1 MIKASVRP
9 AVASRTSV
17 KAQAMTPK
25 QLAQSAAVGL
35 ASLALTGSAFAG
47 ANVKLVRADRG
58 EKFDFREIWVL
69 PQISSRSS
77 SSAPFCSRRP
87 HRDVVMDADGVM
99 RARADGGA
107 WGICAQT
114 ALSDPIL
121 SLSLKSLRQPV
132 LTSSPCFSSTR
143 REPTTDRSSSS
154 RRLSPSPRETASRG
168 PTTPDSRTTSCSM
181 RMPSRP
187 ESTPM
192 PSPTRTT

>member
-58 EKFDFREIWVL
+58 KKFDFREIWVL

-121 SLSLKSLRQPV
+121 SLSL
-132 LTSSPCFSSTR
+132 
-143 REPTTDRSSSS
+143 S
-154 RRLSPSPRETASRG
+154 RAFANPF
-168 PTTPDSRTTSCSM
+168 
-181 RMPSRP
+181 SRP
-187 ESTPM
+187 RLV
-192 PSPTRTT
+192 SPPLVGSRQRIARLRAVVCHHLQGRQRHVDQQRRIPAQHRVR

>member
-58 EKFDFREIWVL
+58 KKFDFREIWVL
-69 PQISSRSS
+69 PRISSRSS

-87 HRDVVMDADGVM
+87 HRDVKMDADGVM
-99 RARADGGA
+99 RARPDGGA
-107 WGICAQT
+107 WGISAQT

-121 SLSLKSLRQPV
+121 SSSSLRQAV
-132 LTSSPCFSSTR
+132 LTSSSCFSFTR